1 MASAGWD
8 GRQVRRGRDGEI
20 AYEAASLP
28 LSLPPSSSP
37 SLSPSL
43 PPSFF
48 ISLPL
53 EAAATSISSSSSAA
67 HSRRVRLSRSAG
79 CSSSDRARHSRP
91 AHLHQV
97 CLPSSLPLFYFPY
110 LPHLFPV
117 SPALSIPLSPS
128 SLPRLSRLPPSSLC
142 LPHIRLPKSA
152 TFDVNIY
159 PSIMVFSF
167 MMDTGVCILHREG
180 DQSDAGSEMNLN
192 IGQELRYHFLGTD
205 QSQDVLCWK
214 DPENPKWTFDADIT
228 DDGKYLILYIG
239 DGCDATNKFYYCD
252 LFTLPGGLE
261 AHYEVVANDDS
272 VFTFRTNKDAPRYK
286 LVRADLREPSLWTDV
301 IQEAE
306 KDVLESAHVVNGNQ
320 LLVRYL
326 SDCKSVVQLRD
337 LTSGQLLQHIP
348 LNIGNVSRITDR
360 RKDHEVFINFTSF
373 LTPGIIYKCNL
384 ASGVPEVKVFCEIL
398 VPGFDRTE
406 FQVNQVFV
414 PSKDGTKI
422 ALFIVSKKDIILDNS
437 HPCLLYGYGGFGINI
452 TPSFRVSRIVLMR
465 HLGIIF
471 SIANIHGGGEY
482 GAEWHKAGSL
492 LNKQKAFDDFIS
504 VGEYLISAG

>member
-1 MASAGWD
+1 MGF
-8 GRQVRRGRDGEI
+8 G
-20 AYEAASLP
+20 
-28 LSLPPSSSP
+28 
-37 SLSPSL
+37 
-43 PPSFF
+43 
-48 ISLPL
+48 
-53 EAAATSISSSSSAA
+53 
-67 HSRRVRLSRSAG
+67 
-79 CSSSDRARHSRP
+79 
-91 AHLHQV
+91 
-97 CLPSSLPLFYFPY
+97 
-110 LPHLFPV
+110 
-117 SPALSIPLSPS
+117 
-128 SLPRLSRLPPSSLC
+128 
-142 LPHIRLPKSA
+142 
-152 TFDVNIY
+152 
-159 PSIMVFSF
+159 F

-252 LFTLPGGLE
+252 LSTLPGGLE
-261 AHYEVVANDDS
+261 GLRDKNDMVPVCKLIDNYKAHYEVVANDDS

-306 KDVLESAHVVNGNQ
+306 KDVLESAHAVNGNQ

-337 LTSGQLLQHIP
+337 LTSGELLQHIP
-348 LNIGNVSRITDR
+348 LDIGNVSGITGR

-384 ASGVPEVKVFCEIL
+384 ASGVPEVKVFREIL

-422 ALFIVSKKDIILDNS
+422 ALFIVSKKDIVLDSS
-437 HPCLLYGYGGFGINI
+437 HPCLLYGYGGFGISI

-465 HLGIIF
+465 HFGIIF
-471 SIANIHGGGEY
+471 SIANIRGGGEY
-482 GAEWHKAGSL
+482 GVEWHKAGSL

-504 VGEYLISAG
+504 AGEYLVSAGYTQPQKLCIEGESNGGLLVAACVNQRPDLYGCAIANVGVMDMLRFHKFTIGEISTLSTLQHVLCNSLENSPQTNPIIGRIERRGGHGARRPTHKMIEEAADIYGFMAKTLGLSFQD